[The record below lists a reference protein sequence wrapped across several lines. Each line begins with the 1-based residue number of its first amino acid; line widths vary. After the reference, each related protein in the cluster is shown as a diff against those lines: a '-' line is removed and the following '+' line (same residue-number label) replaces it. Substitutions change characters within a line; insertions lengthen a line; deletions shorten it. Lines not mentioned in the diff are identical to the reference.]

1 MNAPRK
7 GSGACLAGGGWLV
20 TVAGTAV
27 VETAAVVA
35 AGAAVVV
42 VGATVAGGTPVLV
55 VGTAVVAG
63 AAVVA
68 GGDVVAGP
76 VVVVGAGA
84 VVVAGVGNSATW
96 VDPQAIASISS
107 GTSAVPNLRC
117 PIARRVAHPVRA

>member
-7 GSGACLAGGGWLV
+7 GSGACLAGAERL
-20 TVAGTAV
+20 
-27 VETAAVVA
+27 VA
-35 AGAAVVV
+35 A
-42 VGATVAGGTPVLV
+42 AG
-55 VGTAVVAG
+55 AVVAG
-63 AAVVA
+63 AAVVVA
-68 GGDVVAGP
+68 GGDVVVAGAA
-76 VVVVGAGA
+76 VVVAGGDVVVAGAAVVVAGGDVVVAGAA

>member
-7 GSGACLAGGGWLV
+7 GSGACLAGAERL
-20 TVAGTAV
+20 
-27 VETAAVVA
+27 VA
-35 AGAAVVV
+35 A
-42 VGATVAGGTPVLV
+42 AG
-55 VGTAVVAG
+55 AVVAG
-63 AAVVA
+63 AAVVVA
-68 GGDVVAGP
+68 GGDVVVAG
-76 VVVVGAGA
+76 AA

>member
-1 MNAPRK
+1 M
-7 GSGACLAGGGWLV
+7 
-20 TVAGTAV
+20 
-27 VETAAVVA
+27 
-35 AGAAVVV
+35 
-42 VGATVAGGTPVLV
+42 LV

>member
-7 GSGACLAGGGWLV
+7 GSGACLAGAERL
-20 TVAGTAV
+20 
-27 VETAAVVA
+27 VA
-35 AGAAVVV
+35 A
-42 VGATVAGGTPVLV
+42 AG
-55 VGTAVVAG
+55 AVVAG
-63 AAVVA
+63 AAVVVA
-68 GGDVVAGP
+68 GGDVVVAGAA
-76 VVVVGAGA
+76 VVVAGGDVVVAGAA